1 MIVNLKYKNGLEREV
16 YSSRGLKFNR
26 LRPISFKITLDEI
39 DTINMN
45 NVLVDINRIRNSL
58 EVR

>member
-16 YSSRGLKFNR
+16 YSSRDLKFNG
-26 LRPISFKITLDEI
+26 LRPISFKITLDET